1 MNKNEYAYKSL
12 ILRVGTEFG
21 PKERKIILPPRN
33 DFCRIIYSG
42 GRVVVAVRDE
52 AAKPLLN
59 WLSSINVAEEIRR
72 TDFYKK
78 VLKVVGR
85 DDINFELE
93 PSENFIDTNKR
104 YDGHHTLEYVCEA
117 DSFRFVNSS
126 IAVTTVCR
134 GEENFWDDEG
144 FGDRMYCVLVDGKIC
159 SLSRY
164 RHNNEEFAKT
174 CAMDVFT
181 RRAYE
186 GKGFAKATASAAT
199 ADACK
204 NVGMALWVCH
214 VQNEASRCIA
224 EGLGYEFLGGELRIY

>member
-12 ILRVGTEFG
+12 MLRVGTKFG
-21 PKERKIILPPRN
+21 IKERKIILPPKN

-42 GRVVVAVRDE
+42 NRLVVAARDE
-52 AAKPLLN
+52 TVKPLLN
-59 WLSSINVAEEIRR
+59 WLSLINVSEEIRLP
-72 TDFYKK
+72 DFYKK

-85 DDINFELE
+85 DDFNFELE
-93 PSENFIDTNKR
+93 PSEAFIDTNKS
-104 YDGHHTLEYVCEA
+104 YDAHHTLEYVCDA
-117 DSFRFVNSS
+117 DSFQPVNSS
-126 IAVTTVCR
+126 VAVTAFCR

-144 FGDRMYCVLVDGKIC
+144 FGDRMYCVLVDSKIC

-164 RHNNEEFAKT
+164 RHNIGDFAET

-181 RRAYE
+181 RSAYE
-186 GKGFAKATASAAT
+186 GRGFAKAVASAAT
-199 ADACK
+199 ADACE

-214 VQNEASRCIA
+214 VQNEASRRIT